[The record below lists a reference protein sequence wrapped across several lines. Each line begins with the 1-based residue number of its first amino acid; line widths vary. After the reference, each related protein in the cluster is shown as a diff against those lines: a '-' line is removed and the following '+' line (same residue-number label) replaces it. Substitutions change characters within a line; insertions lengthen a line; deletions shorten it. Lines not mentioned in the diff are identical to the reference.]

1 MLHRKLHKKCFLEQK
16 GMTCNHTSLLS
27 GNNKNWGKK

>member
-16 GMTCNHTSLLS
+16 GMTFNHTLQGSRFNCTPL
-27 GNNKNWGKK
+27 